1 MLASTTD
8 DVAFSCLAEGQCI
21 LKKLVFSENI
31 VVGPEGQNHHQAD
44 KNATVGRSHEVLGTA
59 LSTWETFD
67 KFWEQVDRGMHGVGV
82 NSGLMGLAACIRQM
96 KCPLQSRRQTILKGS
111 TPSTCP
117 TPAALTPKRRKK
129 NSLSMSHCWNRCTL
143 IGQPTLQVWA
153 LGIPLINAFAAMS
166 DDLSPIPRTHV
177 MEGEHW
183 LPKVVF

>member
-67 KFWEQVDRGMHGVGV
+67 KLWEQVDRGMRGVGV

-129 NSLSMSHCWNRCTL
+129 IVYLCHTVGTGVLWLASPPSRC
-143 IGQPTLQVWA
+143 
-153 LGIPLINAFAAMS
+153 
-166 DDLSPIPRTHV
+166 
-177 MEGEHW
+177 EH
-183 LPKVVF
+183 LVFH